1 MMPPVIQANAGQSIG
16 RRASASS
23 STPRKPP
30 VKTSR
35 ARRAPSTSRPAP
47 TMRGTTPG
55 PTCAYPPPVGRWN
68 EPQRTAPPR
77 ASTPAATA
85 TCPAGAFTCRLLLGE
100 RERGQDVSQALV
112 LLLDVLAVGV
122 AGQPE
127 VAPVLFLE
135 RLLPGGALHALLH
148 RGDELVALRL
158 ADSGRGED
166 PAPVGELDVDALL
179 LERRDPLER
188 LGRGHGERA
197 HLARLDVR
205 GELRQTRDAGAHV
218 PADDRRDRLA
228 AALEGHVVH
237 LAGLDTERLGDHS
250 REDVV
255 GAAGAAAAPRDAA
268 WIRLELVEQLLQR
281 LRAVRRHA

>member
-1 MMPPVIQANAGQSIG
+1 MNDASTKPTTAFSSQRRLPKLRATIEKRMTEESTKPRRSTSRPYAMMPPVIQANAGQSIG
-16 RRASASS
+16 SRASACSS
-23 STPRKPP
+23 MPRKPP

-135 RLLPGGALHALLH
+135 RLLPGGALHALL
-148 RGDELVALRL
+148 
-158 ADSGRGED
+158 
-166 PAPVGELDVDALL
+166 
-179 LERRDPLER
+179 
-188 LGRGHGERA
+188 
-197 HLARLDVR
+197 
-205 GELRQTRDAGAHV
+205 
-218 PADDRRDRLA
+218 
-228 AALEGHVVH
+228 
-237 LAGLDTERLGDHS
+237 
-250 REDVV
+250 
-255 GAAGAAAAPRDAA
+255 
-268 WIRLELVEQLLQR
+268 
-281 LRAVRRHA
+281 